1 MTTEHLS
8 DAPATQKTDLNE
20 TMLNDAILSDIEQ
33 EQAAETLVA
42 LEALADALAKKAKA
56 LREKLVAAYTADKE
70 AKPWSTRFGKVTL
83 VKPGDF
89 KVALDDAAFLEWASE
104 NEPEYVTYQDT
115 LQDAHDPKL
124 IEHLRSTAPE
134 FLSRRM
140 TLSEGDR
147 ATVLDNLAIDD
158 SLVVVQDTKIP
169 VTFTHATP
177 GKAANIMVPS
187 ATKKS
192 GLAVAQLFIEAN
204 SAGIINTLKQVE
216 SE

>member
-1 MTTEHLS
+1 M
-8 DAPATQKTDLNE
+8 
-20 TMLNDAILSDIEQ
+20 
-33 EQAAETLVA
+33 
-42 LEALADALAKKAKA
+42 
-56 LREKLVAAYTADKE
+56 AYTVDEE

-89 KVALDDAAFLEWASE
+89 KVTMDDAVFLDWASE
-104 NEPEYVTYQDT
+104 NAPEYVTYQDT

-134 FLSRRM
+134 FISRRM
-140 TLSEGDR
+140 TLAEDDR
-147 ATVLDNLAIDD
+147 ATVLSNLAIVD
-158 SLVVVQDTKIP
+158 SRVVAQDTKLP
-169 VTFTHATP
+169 VTFAHAVP

-204 SAGIINTLKQVE
+204 SAGMINTLKQVE
-216 SE
+216 SA